1 MNFRGGEDSRSYC
14 IFSGLARDSGYRF
27 PATTRSIVIHTQIV
41 STTTMIEPS
50 TKLRPSPIDGYPTIT
65 SVFQDETETVLREY
79 IPNLSYMP
87 KPLLEKR
94 PHMQFLIRNLVQGFP
109 TRYTSQD
116 ASQPWLLFWTLQS
129 FSILQVGMDPGNKQR
144 FVISTLCVLSN
155 VDGRK
160 RQVDRQDSNLATPG
174 RRVWWGTWTGGSS
187 TSNVR
192 GSLCDGYRWET
203 GAKWWMGSDQP
214 VSFTS
219 LYQWL

>member
-1 MNFRGGEDSRSYC
+1 
-14 IFSGLARDSGYRF
+14 
-27 PATTRSIVIHTQIV
+27 
-41 STTTMIEPS
+41 MIDHS
-50 TKLRPSPIDGYPTIT
+50 TKLRPSPTDGYTTIT
-65 SVFQDETETVLREY
+65 SLFQAETETVLQEY
-79 IPNLSYMP
+79 IPDASFTP

-129 FSILQVGMDPGNKQR
+129 FSILQVGLDPGNKQR
-144 FVISTLCVLSN
+144 FVICTFWVCD

-174 RRVWWGTWTGGSS
+174 RRVWWRTWTGGSS

-192 GSLCDGYRWET
+192 GCLCVGYRWET
-203 GAKWWMGSDQP
+203 RAKWWMGSDQP

-219 LYQWL
+219 LGQRI